1 MSSRSIQKLSL
12 GRNCIQENSPR
23 WKQKQ
28 TQKNFWSIQNWLWV
42 VDKGYQRGIMQ
53 TITLLV
59 EYKTN
64 YCIRLSSALHF
75 SRLEYVSKGFH
86 VWMAIYHVSTW
97 KMSRHSM
104 ELQIESSHCYISL
117 SVGSS
122 RKVDAR
128 FTIYTKSLGSY
139 KRINAK

>member
-1 MSSRSIQKLSL
+1 
-12 GRNCIQENSPR
+12 
-23 WKQKQ
+23 
-28 TQKNFWSIQNWLWV
+28 
-42 VDKGYQRGIMQ
+42 MQ

-64 YCIRLSSALHF
+64 YCIRLSSSLHF

-104 ELQIESSHCYISL
+104 EWQIESSAADLIRYQT
-117 SVGSS
+117 
-122 RKVDAR
+122 KVSAR
-128 FTIYTKSLGSY
+128 FTIYTKSFGSY

>member
-12 GRNCIQENSPR
+12 GRNCIQEISPR

-64 YCIRLSSALHF
+64 YCIRLSSAFHF

-104 ELQIESSHCYISL
+104 EWQIESSAAADLIRYQT
-117 SVGSS
+117 
-122 RKVDAR
+122 KVSAR
-128 FTIYTKSLGSY
+128 FTIYTKSIGSY